1 MGFFDRFKKKKE
13 LTPAALRE
21 TMAKLKNDLET
32 VAAIEDV
39 AQRENAAKGLLI
51 EVEQTKTIVQE
62 TLTKVE
68 ANIDD
73 LMGRTGWWATQ
84 EAVNSDLRGLRR
96 GRETL
101 LATKDEL
108 EKMSNKIIDVLK
120 GKVQTEPGQSEP
132 GQSEPGE

>member
-68 ANIDD
+68 ADIKD
-73 LMGRTGWWATQ
+73 LEGRDWWATQ

-96 GRETL
+96 GKQTL
-101 LATKDEL
+101 LAATEEL

>member
-13 LTPAALRE
+13 LTQAALRE

-39 AQRENAAKGLLI
+39 GQREEAAKGLLI

-68 ANIDD
+68 ANIKD
-73 LMGRTGWWATQ
+73 LEGRDWWATQ

-96 GRETL
+96 GKQTL
-101 LATKDEL
+101 LTATEEL

>member
-68 ANIDD
+68 ADIKD
-73 LMGRTGWWATQ
+73 LEGRDWWATQ

-96 GRETL
+96 GKQTL
-101 LATKDEL
+101 LAATEEL

-120 GKVQTEPGQSEP
+120 GKVQTEPGQTEP

>member
-39 AQRENAAKGLLI
+39 AQREDAAKGLLI

-68 ANIDD
+68 ADIKD
-73 LMGRTGWWATQ
+73 LEGRDWWATQ

-96 GRETL
+96 GKQTL
-101 LATKDEL
+101 LAATEEL

>member
-39 AQRENAAKGLLI
+39 GQREEAAKGLLI

-68 ANIDD
+68 ANIKD
-73 LMGRTGWWATQ
+73 LEGRDWWATQ

-96 GRETL
+96 GKQTL
-101 LATKDEL
+101 LTATEEL

>member
-39 AQRENAAKGLLI
+39 TQREDAAKGLLI

-68 ANIDD
+68 ADIKD
-73 LMGRTGWWATQ
+73 LEGRDWWATQ

-96 GRETL
+96 GKQTL
-101 LATKDEL
+101 LAATEEL

-120 GKVQTEPGQSEP
+120 GKVQTEPGQTEP

>member
-132 GQSEPGE
+132 GE

>member
-39 AQRENAAKGLLI
+39 TQREDAAKGLLI

-68 ANIDD
+68 ADIKD
-73 LMGRTGWWATQ
+73 LEGRDWWATQ

-96 GRETL
+96 GKQTL
-101 LATKDEL
+101 LTATEEL

-120 GKVQTEPGQSEP
+120 GKVQTEPGQTEP

>member
-39 AQRENAAKGLLI
+39 AQREDAAKGLLI

-68 ANIDD
+68 ADIKD
-73 LMGRTGWWATQ
+73 LEGRDWWATQ

-96 GRETL
+96 GKQTL
-101 LATKDEL
+101 LAATEEL

-132 GQSEPGE
+132 GE

>member
-39 AQRENAAKGLLI
+39 TQREDAAKGLLI

-68 ANIDD
+68 ANIKD
-73 LMGRTGWWATQ
+73 LEGRDWWATQ

-96 GRETL
+96 GKQTL
-101 LATKDEL
+101 LTATEEL

>member
-68 ANIDD
+68 ADIKD
-73 LMGRTGWWATQ
+73 LEGRDWWATQ

-96 GRETL
+96 GKQTL
-101 LATKDEL
+101 LAATEEL

-132 GQSEPGE
+132 GE